1 MRACASLIPA
11 GVALGLLLGLA
22 GLGPRG
28 HAQAPVPTPVGDA
41 PRTVDGFVQA
51 HCLSCHNDRA
61 RVGGFSLTGARAA
74 DAAAHPD
81 VWEPVLHKLRTRQMP
96 PPSRPRPE
104 AAWAAEV
111 QASLVAALDGE
122 ARRAPR
128 PGRTGAHRL
137 NRAEYANAVRDV
149 LGLEVDV
156 RALLL
161 PDEAD
166 EGFDNV
172 AASLTLSPAH
182 LERYL
187 TAAREI
193 SRLAVGDA
201 ALAATPAAVSYRV
214 PKLLEQ
220 DRRVDAGQPFGSRG
234 GATVMH
240 QFPAD
245 GDYAVAIRLR
255 RQVYDYII
263 GMGTPQLI
271 DVRIDGRRAGRLR
284 VGGEAPGLPGPMT
297 WNGEIV
303 GETPWELYMHAAD
316 RALSVP
322 VTVTAGPHEVSVTF
336 VDTPWVAD
344 SVDQPL
350 AVDFGRGSDEQYDG
364 LAAVD
369 MVTIIGP
376 QRPGPPGDTPSRRRL
391 FVCRPSPALPERAC
405 AERIIGRVARRAYRR
420 TVTTADLAPLLAFYE
435 QGAARGGFEAGVQAA
450 LERLLVSVPFL
461 FRLEHD
467 PSGPS
472 TPATYRLSDVDLAS
486 RLSFFL
492 WSSVPDEA
500 LLDLAEAGRLSQP
513 DVLGA
518 QVGRM
523 LADPRADTLVTN
535 FAFQWLGLRKVEA
548 VLPDANVFPEFDE
561 NLRRALLEEARLF
574 VGSQL
579 RNDRPLVELVS
590 ADYSFINARLAEHYG
605 IAGVHTDLY
614 RRHTF
619 TDGVRGGVLG
629 LGAMLLATS
638 YPDRTTPVLRGT
650 WILDTLLG
658 MPPPPPPP
666 DIPDLAATDEDGRP
680 LTMRA
685 QMERHRRNPACAS
698 CHSRMDPLGFS
709 LEQFDAVGRVRTH
722 VLGQPVDASAVFA
735 DGTPIDGVAGLRR
748 FVLSRTDGLRA
759 TLAAR
764 MLTYAIGRQLTV
776 HDQPAVRAIEQ
787 ATRAGGDTWSALVQ
801 AVVRAVPFQ
810 MRSRAAS

>member
-1 MRACASLIPA
+1 MRVRDSLIP
-11 GVALGLLLGLA
+11 GGLVLGLVLTLTHA
-22 GLGPRG
+22 ATRG
-28 HAQAPVPTPVGDA
+28 QALTPPSPDAA
-41 PRTVDGFVQA
+41 PRTVDRYVET

-61 RVGGFSLTGARAA
+61 RVGGFSLTGARAS
-74 DAAAHPD
+74 DAAQHPEI
-81 VWEPVLHKLRTRQMP
+81 WEPVLHKLRTGQMP
-96 PPSRPRPE
+96 PASRPRPD
-104 AAWAAEV
+104 AGWTSDV
-111 QASLVAALDGE
+111 QQSLTGALDAQ
-122 ARRAPR
+122 ARLQPR

-137 NRAEYANAVRDV
+137 NRTEYANAVRDV
-149 LGLEVDV
+149 LGLEVDT

-187 TAAREI
+187 TAARDI

-201 ALAATPAAVSYRV
+201 SLSATPASVSYRV

-220 DRRVDAGQPFGSRG
+220 DRRVDAAQPFGSRG
-234 GATVMH
+234 GTTVTH
-240 QFPAD
+240 PFPAD
-245 GDYAVAIRLR
+245 GDYRIAVRLR

-263 GMGTPQLI
+263 GMGTPQTL
-271 DVRIDGRRAGRLR
+271 DVRVDGRRVGRLR
-284 VGGEAPGLPGPMT
+284 VGGEAPGLPGPLT

-316 RALSVP
+316 RDLGVDT
-322 VTVTAGPHEVSVTF
+322 TVTAGPHEVSVTF
-336 VDTPWVAD
+336 VDTPWVTD
-344 SVDQPL
+344 SVAQPL

-369 MVTIIGP
+369 ALTVIGP
-376 QRPGPPGDTPSRRRL
+376 QRPGGAGDTSSRRAL
-391 FVCRPSPALPERAC
+391 LVCRPSPTLPARAC
-405 AERIIGRVARRAYRR
+405 AERILAQVARRAYRR
-420 TVTTADLAPLLAFYE
+420 PVGADDLAPLLAFYE
-435 QGAARGGFEAGVQAA
+435 QGAARGGFESGVQAA

-467 PSGPS
+467 PAGGD
-472 TPATYRLSDVDLAS
+472 ATAAYRLSDVDLAS

-492 WSSVPDEA
+492 WSSVPDET
-500 LLDLAEAGRLSQP
+500 LLRLAERRQLSAP
-513 DVLGA
+513 STIDA
-518 QVGRM
+518 QVRRM
-523 LADPRADTLVTN
+523 LADPKAEALVTS

-548 VLPDANVFPEFDE
+548 ALPDANVFPEFDE
-561 NLRRALLEEARLF
+561 NLRRALLEEARRF
-574 VGSQL
+574 ISTQL
-579 RNDRPLVELVS
+579 RGDRPVTELVS

-619 TDGVRGGVLG
+619 TDGMRGGVLG

-709 LEQFDAVGRVRTH
+709 LEQFDAIGRVRTH
-722 VLGQPVDASAVFA
+722 ALGQPVDASAVFA
-735 DGTPIDGVAGLRR
+735 DGTPITGVIGLRR
-748 FVLSRTDGLRA
+748 FVLSRADGLRM

-764 MLTYAIGRQLTV
+764 MLTYATGRQLTV
-776 HDQPAVRAIEQ
+776 HDQPAVRAIAD
-787 ATRAGGDTWSALVQ
+787 ATRAGGDRWSVLVQ
-801 AVVRAVPFQ
+801 AVVSSVPFQ
-810 MRSRAAS
+810 MRSRASS

>member
-1 MRACASLIPA
+1 MRARDSLIP
-11 GVALGLLLGLA
+11 GALVVGLVLA
-22 GLGPRG
+22 LTHAATRG
-28 HAQAPVPTPVGDA
+28 QALTPPSPAAA
-41 PRTVDGFVQA
+41 PRTADRFVQD

-61 RVGGFSLTGARAA
+61 RVGGFSLTGARASE
-74 DAAAHPD
+74 AAQHPEL
-81 VWEPVLHKLRTRQMP
+81 WEPVLHKLRTGQMP
-96 PPSRPRPE
+96 PPSRPRPD
-104 AAWAAEV
+104 AGWTVEV
-111 QASLVAALDGE
+111 QRTLTDALDAQ
-122 ARRAPR
+122 ARQHPR

-149 LGLEVDV
+149 FGLEVDT

-187 TAAREI
+187 TAARDI

-201 ALAATPAAVSYRV
+201 SLSATPAAVSYRV
-214 PKLLEQ
+214 PRLLEQ
-220 DRRVDAGQPFGSRG
+220 DSRVDAAQPFGSRG
-234 GATVMH
+234 GATVTH

-245 GDYAVAIRLR
+245 GDYRIAVRLR

-263 GMGTPQLI
+263 GLGTPQTL
-271 DVRIDGRRAGRLR
+271 DVRIDGRRVGRLR
-284 VGGEAPGLPGPMT
+284 VGGAAPGLPGPLT

-316 RALSVP
+316 RDLAVSTAVG
-322 VTVTAGPHEVSVTF
+322 AGPHEVSVTF
-336 VDTPWVAD
+336 VDTPWVSD
-344 SVDQPL
+344 SVAQPL

-369 MVTIIGP
+369 AVTVIGP
-376 QRPGPPGDTPSRRRL
+376 QRPGPAGDTPSRRTL
-391 FVCRPSPALPERAC
+391 FVCRPSPTLPARAC
-405 AERIIGRVARRAYRR
+405 AERILSQVARRAYRR
-420 TVTTADLAPLLAFYE
+420 RVGADDLAPLLAFYE
-435 QGAARGGFEAGVQAA
+435 QGATRGGFEAGVQAA

-467 PSGPS
+467 PVGGD
-472 TPATYRLSDVDLAS
+472 ATAAYRLSDGDLAS

-492 WSSVPDEA
+492 WSSVPDES
-500 LLDLAEAGRLSQP
+500 LLRLVERGQLSTP
-513 DVLGA
+513 ATLDA
-518 QVGRM
+518 QVRRM
-523 LADPRADTLVTN
+523 LADPKAEALVTN

-548 VLPDANVFPEFDE
+548 ALPDANVFPEFDE
-561 NLRRALLEEARLF
+561 NLRRALLEEARRFL
-574 VGSQL
+574 GSQL
-579 RNDRPLVELVS
+579 RDDRPVTELVS
-590 ADYSFINARLAEHYG
+590 ADYSFINARLADHYG
-605 IAGVHTDLY
+605 ISGVHTDLY

-680 LTMRA
+680 LTVRA
-685 QMERHRRNPACAS
+685 QMEQHRRNPACAS
-698 CHSRMDPLGFS
+698 CHARMDPLGFS
-709 LEQFDAVGRVRTH
+709 LEQFDAIGRVRTH
-722 VLGQPVDASAVFA
+722 TLGQPVDASAVFA
-735 DGTPIDGVAGLRR
+735 DGTPISGVVGLRR
-748 FVLSRTDGLRA
+748 FVLSRADGLRM

-776 HDQPAVRAIEQ
+776 HDQPAVRAIAE
-787 ATRAGGDTWSALVQ
+787 ATLAGGDRWSALVR
-801 AVVRAVPFQ
+801 AVVSSVPFQ
-810 MRSRAAS
+810 MRSRASS